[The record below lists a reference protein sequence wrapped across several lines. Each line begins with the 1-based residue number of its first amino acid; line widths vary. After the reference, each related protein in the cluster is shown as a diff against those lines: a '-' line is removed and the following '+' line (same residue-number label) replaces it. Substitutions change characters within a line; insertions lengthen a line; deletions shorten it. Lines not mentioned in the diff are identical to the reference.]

1 MKIALGLVNKF
12 LSCGIIEG
20 NEFLVAKENLDHTTN
35 AVQKL
40 IQNGQSFVSRKTF
53 KEVGTGVP
61 INKVDFQA
69 PISKTNKIICV
80 GINYPKI
87 YNDKLQAKPENIIIF
102 SRHLETI
109 VGHNAPL
116 KLPSGSAKNSF
127 DYEGEIAIVIGE
139 PAFKVSPKNAM
150 KHIFGYTLFN
160 DGSVR
165 DWQKSSLFAGKNFFQ
180 SGACGPYIVTKD
192 EILEFESIILET
204 KVNGKT
210 VQEARLS
217 EMFFSIQD
225 LLSYISNIIP
235 LNSGDIIATGSPEGT
250 GANQTP
256 PRFLRQGDTIDILA
270 TNLGQLHN
278 YVDI

>member
-1 MKIALGLVNKF
+1 MKIAVGIVNKF
-12 LSCGIIEG
+12 VSIGIIEG
-20 NEFLVAKENLDHTTN
+20 NEFLAAKENLDQTTN
-35 AVQKL
+35 TVQKL

-61 INKVDFQA
+61 INQVDFQA

-87 YNDKLQAKPENIIIF
+87 YDDKLQAKPENIIIF

-180 SGACGPYIVTKD
+180 SGACGPYIVTRD
-192 EILEFESIILET
+192 EISEFESIILET

-278 YVDI
+278 YVDT